1 LLFLLKTKPMKKE
14 KGPMTKTW
22 LEARQL
28 ISENNLEQ
36 AEQVLD
42 KGILMLTKNNLNGA
56 KDKDLLESVKVET
69 WFERFWIATETY
81 IWPTRKDYEKEWK
94 M

>member
-1 LLFLLKTKPMKKE
+1 MKKE

-28 ISENNLEQ
+28 ISENKLEQ

-56 KDKDLLESVKVET
+56 KDKDLLEGVKVET

>member
-1 LLFLLKTKPMKKE
+1 MKKE
-14 KGPMTKTW
+14 KGPVTKTW
-22 LEARQL
+22 LEARKL

-56 KDKDLLESVKVET
+56 KDKDLLEGVKVET
-69 WFERFWIATETY
+69 LV
-81 IWPTRKDYEKEWK
+81 
-94 M
+94 